1 VQVVRIIR
9 KRFRST
15 SEGVDLDAALNAA
28 IAINVEERH
37 GSASAVSRPS
47 ADAGEPEDRSRPRRT
62 QPPHEGGTT

>member
-9 KRFRST
+9 KRLRST

-37 GSASAVSRPS
+37 GSANAVSRPS
-47 ADAGEPEDRSRPRRT
+47 ADAGEPEDRARPRRT